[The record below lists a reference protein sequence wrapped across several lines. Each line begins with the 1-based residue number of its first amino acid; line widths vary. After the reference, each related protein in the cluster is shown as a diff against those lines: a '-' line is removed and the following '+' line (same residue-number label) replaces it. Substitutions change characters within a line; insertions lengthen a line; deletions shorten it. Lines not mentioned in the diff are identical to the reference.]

1 MNARDFFY
9 RYDKMIIFDT
19 EFTTWEGA
27 LERGWSGSNEYRE
40 IVQIAAQKIDLKN
53 ETVIDQYEQLVR
65 PRINSELSD
74 YFQVLTGISQEAVTA
89 NGVDF
94 HEMFE
99 VFDAWAGDLD
109 RYAYGCRADE
119 LADVAVLEENIALYE
134 LPLTISR
141 EQYGNLASV
150 YQSIGVDTSHYN
162 SGKLFQA
169 FGLKL
174 GGHEHNAMHDVDSL
188 VQSLFATRRILL
200 GSATV

>member
-9 RYDKMIIFDT
+9 RYDKIVIFDT

-27 LERGWSGSNEYRE
+27 QERGWSGCNEYRE
-40 IVQIAAQKIDLKN
+40 IVQIAAQKIDLKH
-53 ETVIDQYEQLVR
+53 ETVVDSYEQLVR
-65 PRINSELSD
+65 PRINNELSD
-74 YFQVLTGISQEAVTA
+74 YFQTLTGIEQKEVDI

-94 HEMFE
+94 QEMFD
-99 VFDAWAGDLD
+99 VFDAWAGNFD
-109 RYAYGCRADE
+109 RYSYGSMANS
-119 LADVAVLEENIALYE
+119 LADFVVLEENIALYD
-134 LPLTISR
+134 LPSTISR
-141 EQYGNLASV
+141 KQYGNLASV
-150 YQSIGVDTSHYN
+150 YQSIGVDTSQYN

-174 GGHEHNAMHDVDSL
+174 DGHEHNAMHDVNSL

>member
-1 MNARDFFY
+1 MNACDFFY
-9 RYDKMIIFDT
+9 RYDKIVIFDT

-27 LERGWSGSNEYRE
+27 LEGGWSGPNEHRE
-40 IVQIAAQKIDLKN
+40 IVQIAAQKIDLMH
-53 ETVIDQYEQLVR
+53 ETVIDRYEQLVR

-74 YFQVLTGISQEAVTA
+74 YFQDLTGISQQSIDAG
-89 NGVDF
+89 GVDF
-94 HEMFE
+94 QEMFE

-109 RYAYGCRADE
+109 RYAYGCRVDE
-119 LADVAVLEENIALYE
+119 PADVAVLEENIALYK

-141 EQYGNLASV
+141 QQYGNLASV
-150 YQSIGVDTSHYN
+150 YQSIGVDTSQYN
-162 SGKLFQA
+162 SGKLFEA

-174 GGHEHNAMHDVDSL
+174 DGHEHNAMHDVDSL

>member
-9 RYDKMIIFDT
+9 RYDKIVIFDT
-19 EFTTWEGA
+19 EFTSWEGA
-27 LERGWSGSNEYRE
+27 LERGWSGPNEHRE
-40 IVQIAAQKIDLKN
+40 IVQVAAQKIDLIH
-53 ETVIDQYEQLVR
+53 EMVIDRYEQLVR

-74 YFQVLTGISQEAVTA
+74 YFQNLTGISQQSIDAG
-89 NGVDF
+89 GVDF
-94 HEMFE
+94 QEMFE
-99 VFDAWAGDLD
+99 VFDAWAGHLD
-109 RYAYGCRADE
+109 RYAYGRRVDE
-119 LADVAVLEENIALYE
+119 PADVAVLEENIVLYE

-141 EQYGNLASV
+141 QQYGNLASV
-150 YQSIGVDTSHYN
+150 YQSIGVDTSQYN

-174 GGHEHNAMHDVDSL
+174 DGHEHNAMHDVDSL